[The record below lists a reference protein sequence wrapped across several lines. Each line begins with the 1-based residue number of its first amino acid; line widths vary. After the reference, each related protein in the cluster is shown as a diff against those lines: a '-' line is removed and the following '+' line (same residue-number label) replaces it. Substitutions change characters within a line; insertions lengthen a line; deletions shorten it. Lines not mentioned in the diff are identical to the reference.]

1 MEMWGTGEGLNR
13 IGVYFDIVDSL
24 YNVVEGHYGVVSTC
38 FFIGNCW
45 GG

>member
-1 MEMWGTGEGLNR
+1 MCIDNVLA
-13 IGVYFDIVDSL
+13 IAVLDHSL
-24 YNVVEGHYGVVSTC
+24 YHEVGGHYGVVSTC